1 MPHCVLFDTLAS
13 ACSNCMRVIV
23 VYVLLLVCI
32 FKNKNVES
40 TSVDIR
46 FGVAPLL
53 LVVAGVGALFALVAF
68 ALFET
73 EEEVDLSVGVVEAA
87 AEEAA
92 AAAAE
97 EDGVVFLSLFFDV
110 DAIEEE
116 VETGVTAAAG
126 VGGGLDLN
134 SALGFAPT
142 PLNIIRAF

>member
-1 MPHCVLFDTLAS
+1 MY
-13 ACSNCMRVIV
+13 ACDCRLCAFVGLYIQ
-23 VYVLLLVCI
+23 
-32 FKNKNVES
+32 KEKVES
-40 TSVDIR
+40 TSVDVR

-73 EEEVDLSVGVVEAA
+73 EEEVDLSVGVAEAA

-92 AAAAE
+92 AEEGDE

-110 DAIEEE
+110 DAIEEG

-142 PLNIIRAF
+142 LLNIIRAF